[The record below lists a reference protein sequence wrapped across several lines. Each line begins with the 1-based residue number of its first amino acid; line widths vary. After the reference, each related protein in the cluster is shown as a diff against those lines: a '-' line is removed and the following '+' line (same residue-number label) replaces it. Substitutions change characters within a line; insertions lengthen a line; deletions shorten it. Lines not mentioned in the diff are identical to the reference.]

1 MKRRFQKVLASLL
14 IAIIMIS
21 TMAIKIDDAAT
32 MGSVKND
39 YAGSGLDIVKNAA
52 THLGKDYNGSGG
64 SETDTKGYNCTGIIY
79 RALKDLGYSF
89 NPVHSEYGNYTD
101 IPRHTYDWHGGF
113 NEDVSNNTNV
123 TYKNVTKKVN
133 VLFDGGKIEEYQA
146 AMSKFPMGAIVIAP
160 GTASSEGHAWIFI
173 GRLGNRN
180 QAIEKLKAYGII
192 SAGQEQSVVDTGN
205 GSDYWVLD
213 SSVAGKG
220 VRIRNYIGGDAGGD
234 KKDYSGYWVYQIANQ
249 PTFSGSYH
257 VNLGKK
263 DRDNP
268 DGDYVAGV
276 QYTVEQTINNEKK
289 SINCVTENKLKNITG
304 EVSIKDITKYDNYI
318 FGEKHAEDA
327 GYATVG
333 GTYGINV
340 YKTMVNQKY
349 TIEKIIYYSG
359 SGDNLKKQE
368 IKPGEKYWILSS
380 RDAVLDSKV
389 TDEQKKNSISYIEL
403 SKANTDGTVG
413 AFTYVGLN
421 KSIKGTYHMNI
432 AKKSTSDDSELS
444 DKSKALGNTTFKV
457 TKTEYGQQAET
468 KEVTTTDGEDVKSI
482 FGDVDIEKNELG
494 VGKPDIYTIDEV
506 STKNGYKT
514 IDLSD
519 ISISVYKVKVGEKY
533 QIDYVRVDK
542 GGKEIGRTAS
552 RQTKD
557 GANVNGEQ
565 TFDIDGDGVYD
576 IGLEVSN
583 NGMAFCI
590 TIRNPEKE
598 GKYNVKLIKTDLLGN
613 PLSEKETKFTI
624 NDQEKT
630 TVNGE
635 ITLATE
641 KAITEDGQK
650 DEYKIKESS
659 APEGFELYTGEVNLT
674 AVGKELDE
682 GFELDEENTKLTV
695 DGEELAQGEV
705 SKDGYVTW
713 SLDGDTIT
721 IKVKNGYFDLALRK
735 WVTEAIVTEN
745 GKTVVTKTGHKA
757 EDDPEEIVKVDL
769 RKSKLNDVTVKF
781 RYNIRV
787 TNEGQ
792 IDGEATRI
800 RDDIPEGLKFV
811 PEDNPDWR
819 VENGK
824 IVTDKLAGT
833 TLKTVESAEVEI
845 LLTWINSENNMG
857 VLINTAEI
865 DDDHNAYGVPDR
877 DSTPG
882 NNVPGEDDID
892 DAPVMLTV
900 KTGNELA
907 LYLAI
912 ILGTALIVIVGIVII
927 KKKVLVDWE

>member
-1 MKRRFQKVLASLL
+1 MNA
-14 IAIIMIS
+14 
-21 TMAIKIDDAAT
+21 
-32 MGSVKND
+32 ND
-39 YAGSGLDIVKNAA
+39 
-52 THLGKDYNGSGG
+52 
-64 SETDTKGYNCTGIIY
+64 
-79 RALKDLGYSF
+79 
-89 NPVHSEYGNYTD
+89 
-101 IPRHTYDWHGGF
+101 
-113 NEDVSNNTNV
+113 
-123 TYKNVTKKVN
+123 
-133 VLFDGGKIEEYQA
+133 
-146 AMSKFPMGAIVIAP
+146 
-160 GTASSEGHAWIFI
+160 
-173 GRLGNRN
+173 
-180 QAIEKLKAYGII
+180 
-192 SAGQEQSVVDTGN
+192 
-205 GSDYWVLD
+205 
-213 SSVAGKG
+213 
-220 VRIRNYIGGDAGGD
+220 
-234 KKDYSGYWVYQIANQ
+234 
-249 PTFSGSYH
+249 
-257 VNLGKK
+257 
-263 DRDNP
+263 
-268 DGDYVAGV
+268 
-276 QYTVEQTINNEKK
+276 
-289 SINCVTENKLKNITG
+289 
-304 EVSIKDITKYDNYI
+304 
-318 FGEKHAEDA
+318 
-327 GYATVG
+327 
-333 GTYGINV
+333 
-340 YKTMVNQKY
+340 
-349 TIEKIIYYSG
+349 
-359 SGDNLKKQE
+359 
-368 IKPGEKYWILSS
+368 
-380 RDAVLDSKV
+380 
-389 TDEQKKNSISYIEL
+389 
-403 SKANTDGTVG
+403 
-413 AFTYVGLN
+413 
-421 KSIKGTYHMNI
+421 
-432 AKKSTSDDSELS
+432 
-444 DKSKALGNTTFKV
+444 
-457 TKTEYGQQAET
+457 
-468 KEVTTTDGEDVKSI
+468 
-482 FGDVDIEKNELG
+482 
-494 VGKPDIYTIDEV
+494 
-506 STKNGYKT
+506 
-514 IDLSD
+514 
-519 ISISVYKVKVGEKY
+519 
-533 QIDYVRVDK
+533 
-542 GGKEIGRTAS
+542 
-552 RQTKD
+552 
-557 GANVNGEQ
+557 
-565 TFDIDGDGVYD
+565 
-576 IGLEVSN
+576 
-583 NGMAFCI
+583 
-590 TIRNPEKE
+590 
-598 GKYNVKLIKTDLLGN
+598 NVKLIKTDLLGN

-833 TLKTVESAEVEI
+833 TLKTGESAEVEI